1 MLPGYAG
8 PGSSYA
14 GAHGMRHYP
23 AYCTDC
29 KRLWLVATENAPSA
43 SPSCPR
49 CDDRGRLVPGAYY
62 SDPGSLVF
70 VRLET
75 AIHDSNLTPAALGR
89 MSSELER
96 LLPSPTEQ
104 AIDATFERIMG
115 ELGIGDELNGK
126 LGKRVTLRMLVT
138 IASTLSQPVVRESGV
153 MRLPQTIPGLF
164 DLVPKKRVAKL
175 DSVQPAEPVREAASD
190 NDSE

>member
-1 MLPGYAG
+1 
-8 PGSSYA
+8 
-14 GAHGMRHYP
+14 MRHYP

-29 KRLWLVATENAPSA
+29 KRLWLVATESAPSA

-70 VRLET
+70 ARLEA
-75 AIHDSNLTPAALGR
+75 AIHDSGVGAAALGR
-89 MSSELER
+89 MSIELER
-96 LLPSPTEQ
+96 LLPSPTEL

-115 ELGIGDELNGK
+115 ELNIGDELNGK
-126 LGKRVTLRMLVT
+126 LGKRVTLRMIVT

-164 DLVPKKRVAKL
+164 DLVPKKRAGKHDSAPAPEAVPVALPDAK
-175 DSVQPAEPVREAASD
+175 
-190 NDSE
+190 SE

>member
-1 MLPGYAG
+1 
-8 PGSSYA
+8 
-14 GAHGMRHYP
+14 MRHYP

-70 VRLET
+70 TRLEA
-75 AIHDSNLTPAALGR
+75 AIHDSNLGPPALGR
-89 MSSELER
+89 MSIELER
-96 LLPSPTEQ
+96 LLPTPTEQ

-115 ELGIGDELNGK
+115 ELNIGDELNGK
-126 LGKRVTLRMLVT
+126 LGKRVTLRMIVT

-164 DLVPKKRVAKL
+164 DLVPKKRAAKH
-175 DSVQPAEPVREAASD
+175 DSVPAPEAVPVALPD
-190 NDSE
+190 VKSE